1 VAFGSHFPNSPVLE
15 ELDYLKGAVDSPVKP
30 MAAIVGG
37 AKVSTKI
44 PVIESML
51 EKVDKV
57 IIGGGMVFTFLK
69 ARGLSVGNSLVED
82 DLIPVVKKLEEQA
95 KAKGVEIILPSDIA
109 CGDEFPAGG
118 KEVNYKVVPAD
129 DIPDGWLG
137 LDNGPKATEEIK
149 AALADCKTIIWNG
162 PMGVFESP
170 QFSKGTYDVAECIAE
185 LTEKNGAISI
195 IGGGDSVSAVNKS
208 GLAPKMSH
216 ISTGGGAS
224 LELLE
229 GKVLP
234 GVAALDEKEMAAAA
248 FCGQRKVTKASRT
261 SLQAKKSVEDLGE
274 ADLKGKTVLI
284 RCDLNV
290 PLNADLEITDDTRI
304 TASIPT
310 IEYLCSKGAK
320 VLACSHLGRPKDGPE
335 EKFSLKPVAKKMGEL
350 MKKDIKCAPDCKA
363 TDEVKGMVSA
373 MSEGDVLIL
382 ENTRFYKGE
391 TKNDPEL
398 AESMASLADLFV
410 NDAFGTAHRAH
421 SSTEGVTKFL
431 KPSVSGFLLKKE
443 LDYLKGAVD
452 SPVKPMAAIVGGAK
466 VSTKIPV
473 IESML
478 EKVDKVI
485 IGGGMV
491 FTFLKARGLSV
502 GNSLVEDDLIP
513 VVKKLEEQAKA
524 KGVEIILPSDIACGD
539 EFPAGGKEVNYKVVP
554 ADDIPDGWLGLD
566 NGPKATEEI
575 KAALADCKTIIWN
588 GPMGVFESPQFSK
601 GTYDVAE
608 CIAELTEKNGAISII
623 GGGDSVSAVN
633 KSGLAPKMSHI
644 STGGGASLELLEGKV
659 LPGVAALDEK
669 EMAAAAFCGQRK
681 VTKASRTS
689 LQAKK
694 SVEDLG
700 EADLKGKT
708 VLIRCDLNVPL
719 NADLEI
725 TDDTRITASIP
736 TIEYLCSK
744 GAKVLACSH
753 LGRPK
758 DGPEEKFS
766 LKPVAKKM
774 GELMKKDI
782 KCAPDC
788 KATDE
793 VKGMVSA
800 MSEGDVLILENT
812 RFYKGET
819 KNDPELAESMASL
832 ADLFVNDAFGTA
844 HRAHSS
850 TEGVTKFL
858 KPSVSGFLLKKELDY
873 LKGAVDSPV
882 KPMAAIVGGAKV
894 STKIPVIESML
905 EKVDKVIIGGGMVF
919 TFLKARGLSV
929 GNSLVEDDLIPV
941 VKKLEEQAK
950 AKGVEIILPSD
961 IACGDEFPAGGKEV
975 NYKVVP
981 ADDIPDGWLGLDN
994 GPKATEE
1001 IKAALADCKTI
1012 IWNGPMGVFESP
1024 QFSKGT
1030 YDVAECIAELTEKN
1044 GAISI
1049 IGGGDSVSAVNKSG
1063 LAPKM
1068 SHISTGGGASLELLE
1083 GKVLPGVAALDEKP
1097 AGQEVRGGPGRGG
1110 PQGEDGADPVRP
1122 QRAPVL
1128 ACSHLGRPKDGP
1140 EEKFSLKPVA
1150 KKMGELMKKDI
1161 KCAPDC
1167 KATDEV
1173 KGMVSA
1179 MSEGDVLILEN
1190 TRFYKG
1196 ETKNDPELAESM
1208 ASLADLFVND
1218 AFGTAHRAHSS
1229 TEGVTKF
1236 LKPSVSGFLLKKE
1249 LDYLKGAVDN
1259 PVKPMAAIVGGAK
1272 VSTKI
1277 PVIESMLEKVDK
1289 VIIGGGMVFTFL
1301 KARGLSVGNSLVEDD
1316 LIPVVKKLEEEAK
1329 AKGVEIILPSDIA
1342 CGDEFPAGGKEV
1354 NYKVVPADAIP
1365 DGWLGL
1371 DNGPKATEEI
1381 KAALADCKTIIW
1393 NGPMGVFAALADC
1406 KTIIW
1411 NGPMGVFESPQF
1423 SKGTYDVAECIAEL
1437 TEKNGAISIIGGG
1450 DSVSAVNKSGL
1461 APKMSHI
1468 STGGGASLELL
1479 EGKVL
1484 PGVAAL
1490 DEKEMAAAAFCG
1502 QRKVPKASR
1511 TSLQAKKSVEDLGEA
1526 DLKGKTVLIRCDL
1539 NVPLNA
1545 DLEITDDTRITASI
1559 PTIEYLCSKG
1569 AKVLACSHL
1578 GRPKDG
1584 PEEKFSLKPVAKK
1597 MGELMKKD
1605 IKCAPDCKATDEVKG
1620 MVSAMS
1626 EGDVLILENTRF
1638 YKGETKNDPELAES
1652 MASLADLFVNDAFG
1666 TAHRAHSSTE
1676 GVTKFLKPSV
1686 SGFLLKKELDYL
1698 KGAVDSPVKPM
1709 AAIVGGAKVS
1719 TKIPV
1724 IESMLEKVD
1733 KVIIGGGMVF
1743 TFLKARGLSVGNSLV
1758 EDDLI
1763 PVVKKLEEQAKAKG
1777 VEIILPSDIACGDE
1791 FPAGGKEVNVKVV
1804 PADAIPDGWLGLD
1817 NGPKAT
1823 EQIKAALADC
1833 KTIIWNG
1840 PMGVFESPQFSKGTY
1855 DVAECIAELT
1865 EKNGAISI
1873 IGGGDSVSAVNK
1885 SGLAPKMSHI
1895 STGGGASLELLEGK
1909 VLPGVAA
1916 LDEKVEVKKSVAD
1929 LGEADLKGKTVLIR
1943 CDLNVPLNADLEI
1956 TDDTRITASIPTIE
1970 YLCSKGARVLACS
1983 HLGRPKDGP
1992 EEKFSLKPVAKKMGE
2007 LMTKDIK
2014 CAPDCKATDEV
2025 KGMVSAMSD
2034 GDVLILENTRFYKGE
2049 TKNDPELA
2057 ESMASLAD
2065 LFVNDA
2071 FGTAHR
2077 AHSSTEGV
2085 TKFLKPSVSGF
2096 LLKKE
2101 LDYLKGAVDNPVKPM
2116 AAIVGGAKVSTK
2128 IPVIESML
2136 EKVDKVIIGGG
2147 MVFTFLKAR
2156 GLSVGNSLVEDD
2168 LIPVVKKLEE
2178 QAKARG
2184 VEIILPSDIACGDE
2198 FPAGGKEVN
2207 YKVVPADAI
2216 PDGWLGLDNGPKA
2229 TEEIKAALA
2238 DCKTI
2243 IWNGPMGVFESPQFS
2258 KGTYDVAECIAEL
2271 TEKNGAI
2278 SIIGGGDSVSAVN
2291 KSGLAPKMSHISTGG
2306 GASLELLEGKVLPG

>member
-1012 IWNGPMGVFESP
+1012 IWNGPMG
-1024 QFSKGT
+1024 
-1030 YDVAECIAELTEKN
+1030 
-1044 GAISI
+1044 
-1049 IGGGDSVSAVNKSG
+1049 
-1063 LAPKM
+1063 
-1068 SHISTGGGASLELLE
+1068 
-1083 GKVLPGVAALDEKP
+1083 
-1097 AGQEVRGGPGRGG
+1097 
-1110 PQGEDGADPVRP
+1110 
-1122 QRAPVL
+1122 VL